1 MPPTPAWEPEEEDL
15 TIMEIR
21 WLCSPL
27 YSGPYHP
34 PEGSPNT
41 AHVKNVPGP
50 NSWEGECKK
59 YLVRVK
65 LQE

>member
-1 MPPTPAWEPEEEDL
+1 MPPTPAWEPGEEAL

-27 YSGPYHP
+27 YSGPYHS

-41 AHVKNVPGP
+41 AHEKNVPGP
-50 NSWEGECKK
+50 NSWEGGM
-59 YLVRVK
+59 
-65 LQE
+65 